1 MVDGIKLRLGRR
13 DMNVFRTVETDV
25 AGGHAV
31 ALCPACQTPSL
42 DTNGTGWR
50 DVIDVV
56 RTLVVT
62 LSVCVRRFVCAN
74 EDCAAQLR

>member
-25 AGGHAV
+25 QVTVHVAGRHAV

-42 DTNGTGWR
+42 ARILEQRIDPYLPHGGDRRADVFGEFVDGW
-50 DVIDVV
+50 V
-56 RTLVVT
+56 
-62 LSVCVRRFVCAN
+62 APG
-74 EDCAAQLR
+74 